1 MQAFLF
7 QRMHV
12 NCCHL
17 QDNSGT
23 KFMQML
29 EEALAEKCGFRFL
42 AASGSESTRAQTCAQ
57 LRSSADQM

>member
-1 MQAFLF
+1 ML
-7 QRMHV
+7 
-12 NCCHL
+12 HL

-42 AASGSESTRAQTCAQ
+42 AASGSESTRAETCAQ